1 MPEGRVKNFDEE
13 RSFGFIQPLDGT
25 RDVFVHAS
33 VVDGDDALRPG
44 DVVEFES
51 EDGDDGPQ
59 ATEVTVTER
68 APEDN
73 PTGRVVNVGSPPPTW
88 DELEQQ
94 QKQRRH
100 SGKQRRRRR

>member
-1 MPEGRVKNFDEE
+1 MPEGRVKNFDED
-13 RSFGFIQPLDGT
+13 RAYGFIQPLDGS

-33 VVDGDDALRPG
+33 VVEDDDPLRPG

-51 EDGDDGPQ
+51 ENGDDGPQ
-59 ATEVTVTER
+59 ATTVTVTER